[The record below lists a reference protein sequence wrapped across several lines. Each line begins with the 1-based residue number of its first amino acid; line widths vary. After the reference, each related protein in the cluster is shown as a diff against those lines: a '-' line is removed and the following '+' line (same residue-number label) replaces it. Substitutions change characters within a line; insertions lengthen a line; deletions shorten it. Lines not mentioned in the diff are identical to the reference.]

1 MFPTT
6 LKNMNLY
13 IDGKGYAG
21 VIEEITLP
29 KLAIQSEEFR
39 AGGMDA
45 PIKID
50 MGMEH
55 LEASFMLKVFDKATL
70 KHFGLGNGNRVVMTV
85 RGGMYSDE
93 DGAEFPVVVKLQGM
107 ITEMDFG
114 TWKAGESGSVK
125 ATVSLRYYNLNVD
138 GEEVHEIDINNM
150 VRKIDGVD
158 HLAETRKNIGL

>member
-6 LKNMNLY
+6 LRNMNLY

-29 KLAIQSEEFR
+29 KLAIKSEDFR

-45 PIKID
+45 PIKMD

-55 LEASFMLKVFDKATL
+55 LETGFTLKSFDKATL
-70 KHFGLGNGNRVVMTV
+70 RHFGLGNGNRVVMTI

-93 DGAEFPVVVKLQGM
+93 DGTEFPVVIKLQGM

-114 TWKAGESGSVK
+114 TWKAGESGSIK
-125 ATVSLRYYNLNVD
+125 ATVSLRYYNLAVD
-138 GEEVHEIDINNM
+138 GDEVHEIDINNM

-158 HLAETRKNIGL
+158 QLQATRKNIGL

>member
-29 KLAIQSEEFR
+29 KLTLKSEEFR
-39 AGGMDA
+39 GGGMDA

-55 LEASFMLKVFDKATL
+55 LETGFTLKVFDKSTL
-70 KHFGLGNGNRVVMTV
+70 THYGLGNGHRVIMTI

-93 DGAEFPVVVKLQGM
+93 DGAQFPVVIKLQGM

-125 ATVSLRYYNLNVD
+125 ATVSLRYYHLTIN

-158 HLAETRKNIGL
+158 YLAQTRRNIGL

>member
-29 KLAIQSEEFR
+29 KLTIKAEEFR

-55 LEASFMLKVFDKATL
+55 LETVFTLKAFDKQTL
-70 KHFGLGNGNRVVMTV
+70 KHFGLGNGNRVAMNI
-85 RGGMYSDE
+85 RGGMCSDE
-93 DGAEFPVVVKLQGM
+93 DGAEFAVVIKLQGM

-114 TWKAGESGSVK
+114 TWKAGESASVK
-125 ATVSLRYYNLNVD
+125 ATVALRYYNLNVAGD
-138 GEEVHEIDINNM
+138 EVHEIDINNM

-158 HLAETRKNIGL
+158 QLALTRKNIGL

>member
-21 VIEEITLP
+21 VIEEIILP
-29 KLAIQSEEFR
+29 KLAIKSEEFR

-55 LEASFMLKVFDKATL
+55 LETGFTLKSFDKSTL
-70 KHFGLGNGNRVVMTV
+70 THFGLGNGKRVVITI

-93 DGAEFPVVVKLQGM
+93 DGSEFPVAIKLQGM

-114 TWKAGESGSVK
+114 TWKAGESASVK
-125 ATVSLRYYNLNVD
+125 ATVALRYYNLNID
-138 GEEVHEIDINNM
+138 GEEVHEIDIANM
-150 VRKIDGVD
+150 IRKIDGVD
-158 HLAETRKNIGL
+158 YLEQTRKNIGL